1 MDKICEIIMRKYSTF
16 FNYLILL
23 LLNFSQSYATT
34 FQIENI
40 SLNQKIYEYFKN
52 LDEHV
57 ISFDYPDKKYAS
69 IALQKRHI
77 NFKTYDFVQIYFE
90 WKDENKLI
98 KSINGAQEIN
108 SYDNCIK
115 KKDNVTNEIYTAF
128 VDDIKDIENIK
139 DKKVIGGI
147 YSTNQFFLKNGN
159 LIKIQCYDFKD
170 DPSVKLGNQPRFIFN
185 VGIDSKDVLNWYD
198 TKPEEIIDKD
208 KLNEFQLENYTVN
221 DSLLNYI
228 PKEKIESYNK
238 TNLIGNS
245 KIYGFRTYENLD
257 MYNEVVIYLEH
268 GDEDYKIVALRG
280 MKRFSSMEKCLKE
293 KNELFEY
300 LLIYLNR
307 ISNRALRLPIQDDV
321 NSKGKKF
328 KYITDYFMYKNNDEI
343 NITCEKKLKSLETYF
358 DVGFYTPEL
367 RGISD

>member
-1 MDKICEIIMRKYSTF
+1 MEKVCEIIMKKYSTF
-16 FNYLILL
+16 FYYLILL
-23 LLNFSQSYATT
+23 FVYFSQSHATM

-40 SLNQKIYEYFKN
+40 SLNQKIYEHVKN
-52 LDEHV
+52 LEEHV
-57 ISFDYPDKKYAS
+57 VSFDYPDKKYAS

-98 KSINGAQEIN
+98 KSINGAKKID
-108 SYDNCIK
+108 SYANCLE
-115 KKDNVTNEIYTAF
+115 KKDNVTSEIYAAF
-128 VDDIKDIENIK
+128 VDEIKDIENIK
-139 DKKVIGGI
+139 DEKILSGI
-147 YSTNQFFLKNGN
+147 YSSNQFFLKNGN
-159 LIKIQCYDFKD
+159 SIKIQCYDWKD
-170 DPSVKLGNQPRFIFN
+170 DPAVKLGKQPRFIFN
-185 VGIDSKDVLNWYD
+185 VGIDSKDWVNWFQS
-198 TKPEEIIDKD
+198 KPEEIIDKD
-208 KLNEFQLENYTVN
+208 KLNEFQIENFTVN

-245 KIYGFRTYENLD
+245 KVYGFRTYENLD
-257 MYNEVVIYLEH
+257 LYNEVVIYLNH

-300 LLIYLNR
+300 LLVYLNR
-307 ISNRALRLPIQDDV
+307 ISNRALRLPIQDGV

-328 KYITDYFMYKNNDEI
+328 KYSTDYFMYKNNDEI
-343 NITCEKKLKSLETYF
+343 NITCEKKSKSLETYF
-358 DVGFYTPEL
+358 DVGFYTPDL